1 MTSVLNVDTIAAKNG
16 TSPVALT
23 KQKAILVCVGFN
35 MHGSTTYYGAG
46 NNTAFT
52 ECLNTSSFN
61 DVGTGLLE
69 TSLTNSL
76 ASTQFI
82 ISGMAVATNNNVSH
96 ESDSTTSVVKT
107 RGTDADSNAAQDNIQ
122 YFHVTGSLA

>member
-1 MTSVLNVDTIAAKNG
+1 MTSVLNVDSIAAKDG

-23 KQKAILVCVGFN
+23 KQKTILVCVGFN
-35 MHGSTTYYGAG
+35 MHSSTYYGAS

-52 ECLNTSSFN
+52 ECFNTSSFS
-61 DVGTGLLE
+61 DVSTGKLE

-76 ASTQFI
+76 ANTQFV

-96 ESDSTTSVVKT
+96 EVTSTTGIVKT
-107 RGTDADSNAAQDNIQ
+107 RGTDADSNAAQDNVQ

>member
-1 MTSVLNVDTIAAKNG
+1 MTSILNVDTIVAKNG

-35 MHGSTTYYGAG
+35 MHGSTNYYGTG
-46 NNTAFT
+46 SNTAFT
-52 ECLNTSSFN
+52 ECFNTSSFN
-61 DVGTGLLE
+61 DSGTGQLE

-76 ASTQFI
+76 ANTQFV
-82 ISGMAVATNNNVSH
+82 ISGMAIATNNNVSH
-96 ESDSTTSVVKT
+96 ETDSTTGVVKT
-107 RGTDADSNAAQDNIQ
+107 RGTDADSNAAQDNVQ

>member
-1 MTSVLNVDTIAAKNG
+1 MTSVLNVDTIAAKDG
-16 TSPVALT
+16 TSPVELT
-23 KQKAILVCVGFN
+23 KQKTILVCVGFN
-35 MHGSTTYYGAG
+35 MHGSVTYYGAG

-52 ECLNTSSFN
+52 ECFNTSSFS
-61 DVGTGLLE
+61 DVGTGQLE

-76 ASTQFI
+76 ANTQFV

-96 ESDSTTSVVKT
+96 ETDSTTGIVKT
-107 RGTDADSNAAQDNIQ
+107 RGTDSDSNAAQDNVQ

>member
-23 KQKAILVCVGFN
+23 KQKTILVCVGFN

-52 ECLNTSSFN
+52 ECFNTSSFT
-61 DVGTGLLE
+61 DVSTGRLE

-76 ASTQFI
+76 ANTQFVI
-82 ISGMAVATNNNVSH
+82 TGMAISTNNNLSH
-96 ESDSTTSVVKT
+96 ESTSTASVIGT
-107 RGTDADSNAAQDNIQ
+107 RGTDADSNVAQDNVQ

>member
-1 MTSVLNVDTIAAKNG
+1 MTSILNVDTIAAKNG

-35 MHGSTTYYGAG
+35 MHASTVNYGAG

-52 ECLNTSSFN
+52 ECFNTSSFN
-61 DVGTGLLE
+61 DSGTGQLE

-76 ASTQFI
+76 ANTQFI
-82 ISGMAVATNNNVSH
+82 ISGMALATNNVVCH
-96 ESDSTTSVVKT
+96 ESDSTTSIVKT
-107 RGTDADSNAAQDNIQ
+107 RGTDADSNAAQDNLQ

>member
-1 MTSVLNVDTIAAKNG
+1 MTSVLNVDTIAAKDG
-16 TSPVALT
+16 TSPVGLT

-52 ECLNTSSFN
+52 ECFNTSSFN
-61 DVGTGLLE
+61 DSGTGQLE

-76 ASTQFI
+76 ANTQFVI
-82 ISGMAVATNNNVSH
+82 TGMAVATNNNISH
-96 ESDSTTSVVKT
+96 ETDSTTSVVKT
-107 RGTDADSNAAQDNIQ
+107 RGTDADSNAAQDNVQ